1 MIELTTMSYKLTND
15 HIPDPDVHL
24 ALSTCFQVLMGI
36 IAWWLLIYL
45 SRREQRLKMTP
56 EVQGEAEVARPM
68 SEV

>member
-1 MIELTTMSYKLTND
+1 
-15 HIPDPDVHL
+15 
-24 ALSTCFQVLMGI
+24 MGI